1 MLGLKNLRGERDKVA
16 DVVARARILPAGD
29 QRRWEAIAELD
40 AIGIKTVFETAAELI
55 ETGDRDSV
63 VLGAEI
69 LDGMFTGR
77 YVAAQRFA
85 SAAERLVDPLCAPDQ
100 DPLVLATALHAYTI
114 LFARNGPLL
123 LDLIKH
129 SDARVRAC
137 ACQLIAVEQL
147 EAPEDRIVEA
157 LIEAL
162 AHDPNEDVRGQA
174 AGGLLLLYSNDES
187 CKPQIAGVLDR
198 YRNDALPAVR
208 VAAIQATSNDDAE
221 RMLARLT
228 AELRDPAAD
237 WRFVQA
243 CDGRGFWES
252 ASDGT
257 RSGAARALTRLR
269 EQNWAARETP
279 GQYPLVHQREELLA
293 AAIEAVTP

>member
-1 MLGLKNLRGERDKVA
+1 MLGLKNTRGKAA

-29 QRRWEAIAELD
+29 QRRWQIIAELD
-40 AIGIKTVFETAAELI
+40 DIGIKTVFETAAELI

-69 LDGMFTGR
+69 LDGMFNGR

-85 SAAERLVDPLCAPDQ
+85 SAAERLVDPLCTPDQ
-100 DPLVLATALHAYTI
+100 DPLVLATALHVYAI

-123 LDLIKH
+123 FDLLKH
-129 SDARVRAC
+129 SDARVRAT

-147 EAPEDRIVEA
+147 EAADDRIVEA

-162 AHDPNEDVRGQA
+162 EHDPNEDVRGQA
-174 AGGLLLLYSNDES
+174 AGGLLLVYSNDEH
-187 CKPQIAGVLDR
+187 CKPQIARALDR
-198 YRNDALPAVR
+198 YRNDSLPTVR
-208 VAAIQATSNDDAE
+208 VAAIQATSGDDAE
-221 RMLARLT
+221 RILVRFT
-228 AELRDPAAD
+228 AELRDAAAD

-243 CDGRGFWES
+243 CDARGFWES

-257 RSGAARALTRLR
+257 RSDAAQALTRLR

-279 GQYPLVHQREELLA
+279 GQYPLADQREELLA

>member
-1 MLGLKNLRGERDKVA
+1 MLGLKSARGERDKAA

-29 QRRWEAIAELD
+29 QRRWEVITELNG
-40 AIGIKTVFETAAELI
+40 IGIKTVFETAAELI

-69 LDGMFTGR
+69 LDGMFNAR

-85 SAAERLVDPLCAPDQ
+85 SAAERLVDPLCTPDQ

-123 LDLIKH
+123 LDLVKH
-129 SDARVRAC
+129 SDARVRAS

-147 EAPEDRIVEA
+147 EAPEDRIIEA

-162 AHDPNEDVRGQA
+162 AHDQNEDVRGHA
-174 AGGLLLLYSNDES
+174 AGGLLLVYSNDERS
-187 CKPQIAGVLDR
+187 KPQIASILDR
-198 YRNDALPAVR
+198 YRSDPSPAVR
-208 VAAIQATSNDDAE
+208 VAAIQAASNDDAE
-221 RMLARLT
+221 RILARLT
-228 AELRDPAAD
+228 SELRDPAAN

-252 ASDGT
+252 ASDST
-257 RSGAARALTRLR
+257 RSDAARALTRLR
-269 EQNWAARETP
+269 EQAWAARETP
-279 GQYPLVHQREELLA
+279 GQYPLAHQREELLA
-293 AAIEAVTP
+293 EAIEAVTP